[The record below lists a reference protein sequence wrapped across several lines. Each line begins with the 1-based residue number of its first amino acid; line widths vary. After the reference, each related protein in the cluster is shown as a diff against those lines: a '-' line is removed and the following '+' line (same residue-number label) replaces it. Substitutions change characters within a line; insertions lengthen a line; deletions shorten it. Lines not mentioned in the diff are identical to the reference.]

1 MKRLFIVTFVTGVL
15 IVALAAAL
23 WPLPRHQ
30 RFKSLTAVPPDGGR
44 QEDFII
50 HWPEDRIARAGEVAA
65 ELPAAAVVGASVLED
80 SAGRRVSAELFRLR
94 DSEDNVIGVATRVA
108 GTGGAIADPGRSSSN
123 WLLVIP
129 SRGALFLAQT
139 DVLDTTVREQ
149 STAGSIVEF
158 APGATAGFWTD
169 RSPFR
174 VTASSPAMNG
184 SATTGSATTG
194 KVLRGT
200 NEFTGL
206 EGTFSEV
213 WKLEEVSA
221 AGATRGSILLSTLTV
236 AGT

>member
-1 MKRLFIVTFVTGVL
+1 MKRLFFVTFITGL
-15 IVALAAAL
+15 LMVALATAV

-30 RFKSLTAVPPDGGR
+30 RFRSLTAVPPDGGR

-50 HWPEDRIARAGEVAA
+50 HWPEDRIARPGESSA
-65 ELPAAAVVGASVLED
+65 ELPAAAVVGATVLED

-139 DVLDTTVREQ
+139 DAQDTTAREQ
-149 STAGSIVEF
+149 STASGIVAI

-174 VTASSPAMNG
+174 VTATSPAMDG
-184 SATTGSATTG
+184 STTTGR
-194 KVLRGT
+194 VLRGT
-200 NEFTGL
+200 NEFTDL
-206 EGTFSEV
+206 DGTFSEV
-213 WKLEEVSA
+213 WKLDEASA
-221 AGATRGSILLSTLTV
+221 AGATRGSIVLSTLTV
-236 AGT
+236 AGG

>member
-1 MKRLFIVTFVTGVL
+1 MKRLFFVTFVTGLL
-15 IVALAAAL
+15 IVALATAL

-30 RFKSLTAVPPDGGR
+30 RFRPLTAVPPDGGR

-50 HWPEDRIARAGEVAA
+50 HWPEDRIARAGDDSA
-65 ELPAAAVVGASVLED
+65 ELPAAAVVGAAVLED
-80 SAGRRVSAELFRLR
+80 SAGRRVSAEQFRLR

-139 DVLDTTVREQ
+139 DVQDTTVREQ
-149 STAGSIVEF
+149 STVGGIAEI

-174 VTASSPAMNG
+174 VTAPAPAMNG
-184 SATTGSATTG
+184 STTTGR
-194 KVLRGT
+194 VLRGT
-200 NEFTGL
+200 NEFTDL
-206 EGTFSEV
+206 DGTFSEV
-213 WKLEEVSA
+213 WKLEEASA
-221 AGATRGSILLSTLTV
+221 EGATRGSIVLSTLTV

>member
-1 MKRLFIVTFVTGVL
+1 MKRLFVVTFVTGFL
-15 IVALAAAL
+15 IVVLATAL

-30 RFKSLTAVPPDGGR
+30 RFRSLTAVPPDGGR

-50 HWPEDRIARAGEVAA
+50 HWPEDRIARPGEESAG
-65 ELPAAAVVGASVLED
+65 LPAAAVVGAAVLED
-80 SAGRRVSAELFRLR
+80 SAGRRASAELFRLR
-94 DSEDNVIGVATRVA
+94 DSDDNVIGVASRVA

-139 DVLDTTVREQ
+139 DALDTSVREQ
-149 STAGSIVEF
+149 STASGIVAI

-184 SATTGSATTG
+184 SATTGR
-194 KVLRGT
+194 VLRGT
-200 NEFTGL
+200 NEFSGL

-213 WKLEEVSA
+213 WKLEEADV
-221 AGATRGSILLSTLTV
+221 AGTTRGSILLSTLTA
-236 AGT
+236 AGS